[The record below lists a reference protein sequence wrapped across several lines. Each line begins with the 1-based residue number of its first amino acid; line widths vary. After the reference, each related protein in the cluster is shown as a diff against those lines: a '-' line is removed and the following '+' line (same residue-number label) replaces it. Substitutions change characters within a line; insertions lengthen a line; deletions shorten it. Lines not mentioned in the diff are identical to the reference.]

1 VESDKDAGI
10 DMTTMTTERQP
21 RLYTDLAAWWPLF
34 SPPSEYLEEAADL
47 LPALLGAPDTPPA
60 TLLELGSGGGSLA
73 SHLKARLALTL
84 SDRSADMLAV
94 SRKVNPECEHVLGD
108 MRALDLGREFD
119 LVLIHDAIM
128 YATDSASVRA
138 SLATAYRHCRPGGAA
153 LIVPDCV
160 RETFQGT
167 TSTGGTDGTDGRG
180 LRYLEWTWDP
190 DPHDE
195 TFEMALAFIL
205 REPGDAIRSDSD
217 RHRCGLFPRAAW
229 LALIEEAGFAPSV
242 RMDPWRRDVFTGKKT
257 RRTA

>member
-1 VESDKDAGI
+1 
-10 DMTTMTTERQP
+10 
-21 RLYTDLAAWWPLF
+21 
-34 SPPSEYLEEAADL
+34 
-47 LPALLGAPDTPPA
+47 
-60 TLLELGSGGGSLA
+60 
-73 SHLKARLALTL
+73 LALTL

-229 LALIEEAGFAPSV
+229 LAWIEEAGFAPSV

-257 RRTA
+257 RRTG